1 MEYLTTMD
9 ELREIFN
16 QMKSYSSKEKNRP
29 TLVGVQIKLTDGK
42 PYAYATNGYRV
53 LEKKLNGELVDGD
66 EYGFKVPIVKLSKDD
81 GEVRIVKTNEGVE
94 FILPNGTLRAE
105 SDHQF
110 PDVDSLFSRE
120 SETRDWIGFEAT
132 NLLESLK
139 ALVKKGKWGDEGG
152 FKMVFETDENG
163 EIRKTN
169 AVRLEN
175 RAGDLVSIVMPMRY
189 KD

>member
-29 TLVGVQIKLTDGK
+29 TLIGVQIKLTDGK

-53 LEKKLNGELVDGD
+53 LSKELNGELVNGD
-66 EYGFKVPIVKLSKDD
+66 EQGFKVPIVKLSKDD

-105 SDHQF
+105 SDHSF
-110 PDVDSLFSRE
+110 PDVDALFGQE
-120 SETRDWIGFEAT
+120 PKTADWIGFEAT
-132 NLLESLK
+132 NLLEALK
-139 ALVKKGKWGDEGG
+139 ALTKKGKWSGEGH
-152 FKMVFETDENG
+152 FKMVFAVDDKG
-163 EIRKTN
+163 KIMKTSP
-169 AVRLEN
+169 VRLEN
-175 RAGDLVSIVMPMRY
+175 RDGNLVSIVMPSRY